1 MRIILVLFVFLFTS
15 PCLQAQK
22 NVSMKKKLKQA
33 YTAISKKSG
42 QDDAERMLVDTLASM
57 DLDVDIK
64 AEGYYACAMLQ
75 HSINEGLNMKAYLR
89 QDLDTVKLY
98 QTVLK
103 IYEYTLLSDSFDIH
117 RKYEKK
123 NARLRT
129 LHRKN
134 VYGGGRFMLRKSKWD
149 EAYSFFDMF
158 LRTSM
163 SDNDSILSKV
173 SYWATVCGM
182 NENNPWHVIK
192 HVDTAIRL
200 SKTAERAALTEYKA
214 RSYMQLGDSIQ
225 WLDILSRGVDEYP
238 GYGYFYL
245 NLMDYYQQHGMVEQG
260 ILRTDS
266 LMQVDEDRTMYWF
279 ALSMFALEQ
288 EDYSKCIAM
297 SDECIRRDSSNVDAY
312 YNKGISL
319 LNMAL
324 AEKRASERL
333 QLYGMALEPMERVRE
348 LEPDNIDKWGNPLY
362 RIYLNLN
369 MGRKFEE
376 IDRLLDQRYG
386 EGLRQDVDSAIVGK
400 VGLIEESASFD
411 KGLSDS

>member
-1 MRIILVLFVFLFTS
+1 
-15 PCLQAQK
+15 
-22 NVSMKKKLKQA
+22 
-33 YTAISKKSG
+33 
-42 QDDAERMLVDTLASM
+42 
-57 DLDVDIK
+57 
-64 AEGYYACAMLQ
+64 
-75 HSINEGLNMKAYLR
+75 
-89 QDLDTVKLY
+89 
-98 QTVLK
+98 
-103 IYEYTLLSDSFDIH
+103 
-117 RKYEKK
+117 
-123 NARLRT
+123 
-129 LHRKN
+129 
-134 VYGGGRFMLRKSKWD
+134 MLRKSKWD

-158 LRTSM
+158 LRTCKAE
-163 SDNDSILSKV
+163 DDSILSRV

-200 SKTAERAALTEYKA
+200 SKASERAALTEYKA
-214 RSYMQLGDSIQ
+214 RSYMQLGDSVQ
-225 WLDILSRGVDEYP
+225 WLDILNKGVDEYP

-245 NLMDYYQQHGMVEQG
+245 NLMDYYQRHGMMEQG

-288 EDYSKCIAM
+288 EDYEKCIAM

-324 AEKRASERL
+324 AETKVSKRRE
-333 QLYGMALEPMERVRE
+333 LYGKALEPMERVRE
-348 LEPDNIDKWGNPLY
+348 LVPDNIDKWGNPLY

-376 IDRLLDQRYG
+376 IDSLLDQRYG
-386 EGLRQDVDSAIVGK
+386 EGLRQDVDSTFVGK
-400 VGLIEESASFD
+400 VGFIEESATFN
-411 KGLSDS
+411 KGISDS